1 MTNNYI
7 TIVIVFIFIPL
18 FLFGESVITYVSDR
32 SKITYSLEIP
42 KNRGYS
48 GVDDTFPP
56 SGASLVKEKRIIKRS
71 WILVIE
77 SQNNKDIQKLLDT
90 VGVKNLISIKS
101 DNEKSN
107 LNAIG
112 PFLDKDIALKLRDK
126 IINLKNIK
134 ISLKEITE

>member
-56 SGASLVKEKRIIKRS
+56 SGASLVKEKRVIKRS
-71 WILVIE
+71 WVLVIE
-77 SQNNKDIQKLLDT
+77 SQNNKEIQKLLDT

-101 DNEKSN
+101 DNENSN